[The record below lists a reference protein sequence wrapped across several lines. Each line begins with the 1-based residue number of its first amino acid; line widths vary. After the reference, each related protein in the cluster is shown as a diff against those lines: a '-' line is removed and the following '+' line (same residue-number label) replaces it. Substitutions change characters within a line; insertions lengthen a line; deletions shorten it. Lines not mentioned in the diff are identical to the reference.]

1 MTPRGDAPPAP
12 GLCQDV
18 RHAEAKV
25 REGYPHVVAGTADV
39 GVNGADA
46 AEPIAVVGIGCR
58 LAGDIS
64 TPGEFF
70 SFLLAGDSAVT
81 EVPPERWEPYLHRDP
96 RNAAVLRETTRW
108 GSFLDDLPGFDAEFF
123 GVSPREAELMDP
135 QQRLALEVSWEALEH
150 AGIPPRSLAGS
161 DTAVLM
167 GVNSDDYGKLIMEDL
182 AGIEA
187 WTGIG
192 TSLCGVANR
201 VSHLLDLR
209 GPSVALDA
217 ACAASLVAVHQACQ
231 LLRAGETSL
240 ALAGGVSALIGPGLT
255 RVLDVAGA
263 TAPDGRCKTFD
274 AAADDE
280 PRNSTALPDLKAIP
294 KASTVTLGRAS

>member
-1 MTPRGDAPPAP
+1 MP
-12 GLCQDV
+12 
-18 RHAEAKV
+18 
-25 REGYPHVVAGTADV
+25 
-39 GVNGADA
+39 
-46 AEPIAVVGIGCR
+46 
-58 LAGDIS
+58 
-64 TPGEFF
+64 
-70 SFLLAGDSAVT
+70 
-81 EVPPERWEPYLHRDP
+81 
-96 RNAAVLRETTRW
+96 
-108 GSFLDDLPGFDAEFF
+108 
-123 GVSPREAELMDP
+123 
-135 QQRLALEVSWEALEH
+135 LEVSWEALEH
-150 AGIPPRSLAGS
+150 AGVPPRGLAGS

-182 AGIEA
+182 PGIEA

-263 TAPDGRCKTFD
+263 TAARRPVQDLRRRRRRLRPRRGRGRRGAQ
-274 AAADDE
+274 AARPTPSA
-280 PRNSTALPDLKAIP
+280 
-294 KASTVTLGRAS
+294 TVTGCWPSSAAVRWPRTAAPSASCRPTATRRRTMFRRACRTAGVAPASVDFVEAHGTGTPTGDPWRSARWPAVYGVGPARRTSPARSGRSSRTPVTSRAVPGSSV